1 MSQPHSIL
9 LVEDELPLRH
19 AMSEKFQREGF
30 TVFEADNG
38 KVGLELALKEKPE
51 IILLDVVMPVMDGVT
66 MLKLLREDRW
76 GKTAKVVML
85 TNLNDSEEV
94 LESLKAQAYDYL
106 IKANWKLE
114 DLVGLVRGKLGDLP
128 DLKA

>member
-1 MSQPHSIL
+1 
-9 LVEDELPLRH
+9 
-19 AMSEKFQREGF
+19 MSEKFQREGF

-128 DLKA
+128 DFKA